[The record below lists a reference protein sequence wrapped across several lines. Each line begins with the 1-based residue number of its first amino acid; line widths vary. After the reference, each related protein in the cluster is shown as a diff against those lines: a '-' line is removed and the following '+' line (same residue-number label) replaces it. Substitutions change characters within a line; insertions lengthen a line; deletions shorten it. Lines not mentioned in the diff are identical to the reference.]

1 MVAFDR
7 PVSFTRLYKND
18 QTGTLAH
25 RHAHTSAYHHF
36 YPFLKINLCLEN
48 YILST
53 LSTSIVTSS
62 VTKFR
67 TGLPSSTPWT
77 IWTVTMTKSRTM
89 RRDGPKVAKWLWT
102 SWRGTSSTR
111 HLAPGHHRAPLGVVQ
126 MLQSSRC
133 ISKTGA
139 MPGRWN
145 GFQVDLE
152 ISR

>member
-1 MVAFDR
+1 MVAFDQ
-7 PVSFTRLYKND
+7 PVSEPDFTKMIR
-18 QTGTLAH
+18 QAHWRTGT
-25 RHAHTSAYHHF
+25 HTHLHTTMA
-36 YPFLKINLCLEN
+36 PFLKINLCLEN

-62 VTKFR
+62 VTESFR

-126 MLQSSRC
+126 TSLPGVSPRWAPCRDDGMGSR
-133 ISKTGA
+133 
-139 MPGRWN
+139 
-145 GFQVDLE
+145 
-152 ISR
+152 